1 MRERERERERKITRE
16 REREREREN
25 RCRQRVT
32 WQYSSLSENA
42 LYFEGLFF
50 INSAFLF
57 FFFFFLFFFLFF
69 LFIVETVMTG
79 KYCIVGCKGMLF

>member
-1 MRERERERERKITRE
+1 MRERERERERERKTTRE
-16 REREREREN
+16 RERERERTDAD
-25 RCRQRVT
+25 RVT

-57 FFFFFLFFFLFF
+57 FLLVFYSLW
-69 LFIVETVMTG
+69 
-79 KYCIVGCKGMLF
+79 KQS